1 MKKTRMLKKNY
12 EFKNVLSKG
21 NYYSGKYIE
30 AFVKK
35 NNLIYNLLGIAISV
49 KAAKAVKR
57 NFLKRIIRENYRL
70 MEREIK
76 PGYSVV
82 FMWKKKSSIE
92 NATFDNIKTDM
103 INIFEKA
110 HII

>member
-70 MEREIK
+70 MERKIK